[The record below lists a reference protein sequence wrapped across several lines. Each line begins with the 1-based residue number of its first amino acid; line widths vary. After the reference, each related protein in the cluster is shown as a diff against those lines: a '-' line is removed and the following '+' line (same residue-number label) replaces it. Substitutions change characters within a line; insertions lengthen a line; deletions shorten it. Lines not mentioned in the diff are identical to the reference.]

1 MLQRILVPLD
11 GSALAESV
19 LTQVRQVLLQKDSDV
34 LLVRVLQH
42 PPSSEA
48 DTMEPMEILRES
60 AADYLKSIENGLASQ
75 GARVRSRVVE
85 GFPASA
91 ILETAK
97 TEDATLIAMSTHGRT
112 GLSRWVFGSVT
123 EKVLR
128 ASPVPVL
135 AVPSFL
141 EQGSGVAPTGA
152 RELRFRR
159 IVLPIAAADRSLE
172 ALPPVLELAPLFGAQ
187 VFLVNVCEGTACS
200 VEVPQMRKAYDL
212 LHQAGIAVDPLMK
225 QGDPAVQILET
236 CRETDADLIAMTTH
250 GHSGLSRW
258 VLGSVAEKVLRAA
271 RVPILVVRTAKRT
284 RSAEPAPE
292 AVEFHSEP

>member
-1 MLQRILVPLD
+1 MLERILVPLD
-11 GSALAESV
+11 GSSLAESV
-19 LTQVRQVLLQKDSDV
+19 LTQVRQLLMQKDSEV
-34 LLVRVLQH
+34 LLVRVLHH

-48 DTMEPMEILRES
+48 DLMEPMETLRAG
-60 AADYLKSIENGLASQ
+60 AAEYLERIEQGLSSQ
-75 GARVRSRVVE
+75 GARVYSRVEE

-97 TEDATLIAMSTHGRT
+97 KEHATLIAMSTHGRT

-141 EQGSGVAPTGA
+141 EQGSGASPTGA
-152 RELRFRR
+152 RELPFRK
-159 IVLPIAAADRSLE
+159 IVLPIVAADRSLE
-172 ALPPVLELAPLFGAQ
+172 ALPSVLELAPLFAAQ

-212 LHQAGIAVDPLMK
+212 LHQAGITVDPLMK
-225 QGDPAVQILET
+225 QGDPAAQILET
-236 CRETDADLIAMTTH
+236 CAETGADLIAMTTH